1 MGKEK
6 AQECQKKYDSDINS
20 FNLSDLLQS
29 YGEDL
34 SSMFSVKAVW
44 RGPNEIE
51 DLFAPR
57 PGVSP
62 DEVRK
67 IRSFR
72 DLSLHLSLF

>member
-44 RGPNEIE
+44 RGPTEIG